1 MGMNMIVYQLVNE
14 FKRLD
19 EVVAIT
25 LAGSC
30 ASARKDNFSDIDI
43 DIIVDKEIAIEERES
58 IARKFSD
65 LIEINNT
72 FWGPSDEFIIR
83 NSSIQVDIA
92 YFEYYWLEQK
102 LKYVVEECNASV
114 GYSTCFW
121 NNVINSIIV
130 YDKDNKFEDLQEK
143 YNVPYPKK
151 LKENIIKKN
160 YPILNERFSSYYNQI
175 DKAIKRNDIVNMHN
189 RVSAFLDSYFDIIF
203 AINEFP
209 HPGEKRLMSII
220 EKNCKKVPK
229 DFEKNINNLLNSS
242 INFDLEVMIL

>member
-1 MGMNMIVYQLVNE
+1 M
-14 FKRLD
+14 
-19 EVVAIT
+19 
-25 LAGSC
+25 
-30 ASARKDNFSDIDI
+30 
-43 DIIVDKEIAIEERES
+43 
-58 IARKFSD
+58 
-65 LIEINNT
+65 
-72 FWGPSDEFIIR
+72 
-83 NSSIQVDIA
+83 
-92 YFEYYWLEQK
+92 
-102 LKYVVEECNASV
+102 EECNASV

-209 HPGEKRLMSII
+209 HPGEKKINEYYR
-220 EKNCKKVPK
+220 KKLQK
-229 DFEKNINNLLNSS
+229 GS
-242 INFDLEVMIL
+242 